1 MAYSK
6 PSQTCKMKH
15 FAQIVNVYK
24 LVITFVKKLHLRCL
38 EWLWIGHLCSSWCTE
53 RRVYLQFLV
62 YGNRGIFAVLSVRE
76 QEYICS
82 SWFTGTVICLQFL
95 AYGNM
100 SIGTRLC
107 VLHNGKRFT
116 KSQSNWWKQN
126 FCATCIEGIGTQ
138 SLTYYANCFLSSF

>member
-1 MAYSK
+1 MFGMVMNRT
-6 PSQTCKMKH
+6 P
-15 FAQIVNVYK
+15 
-24 LVITFVKKLHLRCL
+24 
-38 EWLWIGHLCSSWCTE
+38 
-53 RRVYLQFLV
+53 LQFLV
-62 YGNRGIFAVLSVRE
+62 YGNKSISAILVYGNRSIFAVLSVRE

-116 KSQSNWWKQN
+116 KSQSNW
-126 FCATCIEGIGTQ
+126 
-138 SLTYYANCFLSSF
+138 